1 MHGLANRIV
10 AAERK
15 GNVAHPAADPRV
27 GQVLFDPARGLDEI
41 DSVVVVL
48 LDAGGHGE
56 DVRIE
61 NDVFRREA
69 DFLDKD
75 LVGAAADFFA
85 ALEVVRLTLFV
96 EGHDNHGRAV
106 THDLTGLFL
115 EFLLPLFERDGVHHT
130 LALHAAEAG
139 FDHLELRG
147 VDHDRDLRD
156 IRLAGDKLEEFGHGR
171 RSIEHPLVHVDVDD
185 LRAGLDLLTRH
196 GERLVVLVAEDE
208 LGEFRRAGDV
218 GALADVD
225 ERDFGARGE
234 GFESAQTQS
243 ARASRNAARLEIAR
257 RFDDGRNVIRRRAAA
272 TADDVQPSLLG
283 PVAELRGE
291 RFGRLGESGRRQRV
305 GQAGVRVSAD
315 MERRKMREFLDVRA
329 HFLGSE
335 RAVQPDAEQ
344 REVCNGIKERFG
356 GLAGQGASAQV
367 GDRARDHDRQ
377 ADLFIGEILR
387 DGVERGFAVERV
399 ENGLNE
405 KDVHPA
411 GDEFVHLIAVSR
423 SHLLESH
430 FARARIIDVAGNGQ
444 GLAHRADRSGDKDAA
459 IFASVC
465 RLARQLGRREV
476 QVGHDFLHPVVGLRN
491 GRAVEGVRL
500 DQVRA
505 RRDVLLVDAADDV
518 RLGQDEQV
526 VVAFDIARPILET
539 LPAVGRFIQLVPLD
553 HRAHRTIEVD
563 DALGHQTA
571 QSLGCVR
578 LGHDGKYYACGAGM
592 ALSARLASSQRT
604 SDRRLS
610 DWRMRSARL
619 GLSNPTSSTPRRP
632 SSASR
637 QAVRAQSIAAAGTL
651 PPGVAQ
657 PL

>member
-1 MHGLANRIV
+1 MRTARRGSADEERQVEALALHLRGHVHHFVERRSDQSGQTNDIDPVGARFGEDFFAGHHHADVDDFVAVAGQNDADDVLADVVDIAFDRGHEDFSLGAGVGIGRALALHVRGEPGDRLFHHAGAFHDLRKEHFPLAEEVADDLHAVHQRTFNHVERARVFLARFFGVLVDVIDDAFDQGVGQTVLHGRLAPFGVFFDGGLARALDRFGESDQTLGGVGATVEQDILDQLEQVGRDFGVNAELAGIDDAHVESGLDRVVKEGRVHGLADRIV

-69 DFLDKD
+69 DFLDED

-196 GERLVVLVAEDE
+196 GERFVVLVAEDE

-218 GALADVD
+218 GAFADVD

-257 RFDDGRNVIRRRAAA
+257 RFDNGRNVIRRRAAA
-272 TADDVQPSLLG
+272 
-283 PVAELRGE
+283 
-291 RFGRLGESGRRQRV
+291 
-305 GQAGVRVSAD
+305 SAD
-315 MERRKMREFLDVRA
+315 NV
-329 HFLGSE
+329 
-335 RAVQPDAEQ
+335 
-344 REVCNGIKERFG
+344 
-356 GLAGQGASAQV
+356 
-367 GDRARDHDRQ
+367 
-377 ADLFIGEILR
+377 
-387 DGVERGFAVERV
+387 
-399 ENGLNE
+399 
-405 KDVHPA
+405 
-411 GDEFVHLIAVSR
+411 
-423 SHLLESH
+423 
-430 FARARIIDVAGNGQ
+430 
-444 GLAHRADRSGDKDAA
+444 
-459 IFASVC
+459 
-465 RLARQLGRREV
+465 
-476 QVGHDFLHPVVGLRN
+476 
-491 GRAVEGVRL
+491 
-500 DQVRA
+500 
-505 RRDVLLVDAADDV
+505 
-518 RLGQDEQV
+518 
-526 VVAFDIARPILET
+526 
-539 LPAVGRFIQLVPLD
+539 
-553 HRAHRTIEVD
+553 
-563 DALGHQTA
+563 
-571 QSLGCVR
+571 
-578 LGHDGKYYACGAGM
+578 
-592 ALSARLASSQRT
+592 
-604 SDRRLS
+604 
-610 DWRMRSARL
+610 
-619 GLSNPTSSTPRRP
+619 
-632 SSASR
+632 
-637 QAVRAQSIAAAGTL
+637 
-651 PPGVAQ
+651 
-657 PL
+657 